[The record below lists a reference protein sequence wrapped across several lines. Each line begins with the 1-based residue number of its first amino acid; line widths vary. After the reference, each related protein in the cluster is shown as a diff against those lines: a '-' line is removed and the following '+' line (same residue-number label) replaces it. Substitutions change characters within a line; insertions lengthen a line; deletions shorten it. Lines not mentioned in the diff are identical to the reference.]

1 MYTHPH
7 FNIPKCHRLS
17 SCIAYSPTSLNRL
30 TGSTK
35 RNQTLEI
42 PCHEYREFNKNITK
56 WTLIIGH
63 DSCSWFC
70 LFLYNRLTP
79 TVYNLT
85 VWHWHSKIT
94 IAEQTKHLSQLTDL
108 TYLPPPPCCPPAL
121 SFIIY
126 KTMFYHESSQFFSLL
141 FLPSLYFPITFFL
154 FITIICMISKIWHNM
169 WLTFFSP
176 PHPVAPFVFFA

>member
-1 MYTHPH
+1 MYSHLH

-17 SCIAYSPTSLNRL
+17 SHIAYSPTNLNRL

-42 PCHEYREFNKNITK
+42 PCHEYRKFNKNITK
-56 WTLIIGH
+56 WTLMIGQD

-94 IAEQTKHLSQLTDL
+94 IVEQTKHLSQLTDL
-108 TYLPPPPCCPPAL
+108 TYLPPPCCPVAL
-121 SFIIY
+121 SFVIY
-126 KTMFYHESSQFFSLL
+126 KTKFYHESSQFFFLFFFSLL
-141 FLPSLYFPITFFL
+141 FTFQ
-154 FITIICMISKIWHNM
+154 
-169 WLTFFSP
+169 
-176 PHPVAPFVFFA
+176 